1 MSLAFTI
8 HESRVILLDAISNAR
23 HGLVKAYH
31 DQACTMEQLSAR
43 TNIPIGKLKKIM
55 MISGEVPN
63 LTDLVTIAWALKQ
76 RVAISIVP
84 MEETN
89 DSS

>member
-1 MSLAFTI
+1 
-8 HESRVILLDAISNAR
+8 
-23 HGLVKAYH
+23 
-31 DQACTMEQLSAR
+31 MEQLSAR

-63 LTDLVTIAWALKQ
+63 LTDLATIAWALKQ
-76 RVAISIVP
+76 RVAISVVP